1 MPRFICKR
9 ARHRA
14 LCFFVYDVI
23 MVEVWKKQLADHG
36 TITILVKIHSN
47 APKNKVKGTMD
58 DGTVKIDIAAVPEDG
73 KANRALIQF
82 LAQELDVDRTSI
94 AIKNGSASSRKVL
107 EIHR

>member
-1 MPRFICKR
+1 
-9 ARHRA
+9 
-14 LCFFVYDVI
+14 
-23 MVEVWKKQLADHG
+23 
-36 TITILVKIHSN
+36 
-47 APKNKVKGTMD
+47 MD